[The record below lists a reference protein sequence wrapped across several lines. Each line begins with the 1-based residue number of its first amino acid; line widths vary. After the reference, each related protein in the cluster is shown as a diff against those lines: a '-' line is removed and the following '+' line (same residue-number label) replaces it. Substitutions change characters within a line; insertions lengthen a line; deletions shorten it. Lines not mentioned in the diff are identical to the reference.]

1 MQLGFAIYRIDTSR
15 YAFAERARNNLSAE
29 REKLKREREAPVWL
43 ILLALWLMVFSASS
57 QVIVV
62 APILPRIGEEL
73 GVPLQLQGLLIT
85 AYAVFVG
92 LSALITGP
100 VSDRIGRRRILLY
113 GSSTLSVALLLHT
126 FAFDFMSLLLFRALA
141 GIGGGMLSGG
151 AVAFVGDYFPYER
164 RGWANGWVMSGIA
177 FGQILGVPMGS
188 FLADLMGFR
197 FAFLMFAVTMG
208 LAAIVIWIYLPQPNV
223 ELDPHRLSVRR
234 SLSRYKELFKR
245 RETAAAV
252 AGYFFMFFSVGLYIT
267 YLPTWLESTLGISG
281 TTIASMFLVGGL
293 ANVLASPTAG
303 HLSDLIGRK
312 PLVLVSCLVMG
323 FVMLLTTF
331 VVVNLLSAYILFSIA
346 MITVGMRI
354 SPLQSLLTALVG
366 PDRRGLLMSLAVAC
380 GQIGVGIGS
389 SAAAFSYA
397 GLGYVSN
404 TIIGAATI
412 FLMAFIIQRY
422 IPEPTSDSLSEPA
435 PQRATPSR

>member
-1 MQLGFAIYRIDTSR
+1 MPVCWMVSFVGL
-15 YAFAERARNNLSAE
+15 
-29 REKLKREREAPVWL
+29 RETLKQGREAPVWL
-43 ILLALWLMVFSASS
+43 ILLALWLMVFSSSS

-73 GVPLQLQGLLIT
+73 GVPLHLQGLLIT

-113 GSSTLSVALLLHT
+113 GSTALSFALLMHV
-126 FAFDFMSLLLFRALA
+126 FAFDFLSLLLFRALA

-188 FLADLMGFR
+188 LLADVMGFR

-208 LAAIVIWIYLPQPNV
+208 FAAIVIWRILPQPEV
-223 ELDPHRLSVRR
+223 EFDPDRLSVRR
-234 SLSRYKELFKR
+234 SLTRYHELFLQ

-252 AGYFFMFFSVGLYIT
+252 ASYFFMFFSIGLYIT
-267 YLPTWLESTLGISG
+267 YLPTWLEAELNVTG

-293 ANVLASPTAG
+293 ANVFAAPVAG
-303 HLSDLIGRK
+303 HVSDLLGRK
-312 PLVLVSCLVMG
+312 PLVLISCIVMG
-323 FVMLLTTF
+323 IVMLLTTA
-331 VVVNLLSAYILFSIA
+331 VVVNLISAYILFSIA

-366 PDRRGLLMSLAVAC
+366 ANRRGLLMSLAVAC

-397 GLGYVSN
+397 RFGYFSN
-404 TIIGAATI
+404 TVIGAATI
-412 FLMAFIIQRY
+412 LLMAFIVQRY
-422 IPEPTSDSLSEPA
+422 LPEPDPNRVDG
-435 PQRATPSR
+435 PGRGVATTTR

>member
-164 RGWANGWVMSGIA
+164 RVCSKGWVMRGIA
-177 FGQILGVPMGS
+177 F
-188 FLADLMGFR
+188 
-197 FAFLMFAVTMG
+197 
-208 LAAIVIWIYLPQPNV
+208 W
-223 ELDPHRLSVRR
+223 
-234 SLSRYKELFKR
+234 
-245 RETAAAV
+245 
-252 AGYFFMFFSVGLYIT
+252 
-267 YLPTWLESTLGISG
+267 
-281 TTIASMFLVGGL
+281 
-293 ANVLASPTAG
+293 
-303 HLSDLIGRK
+303 
-312 PLVLVSCLVMG
+312 
-323 FVMLLTTF
+323 
-331 VVVNLLSAYILFSIA
+331 
-346 MITVGMRI
+346 
-354 SPLQSLLTALVG
+354 
-366 PDRRGLLMSLAVAC
+366 
-380 GQIGVGIGS
+380 
-389 SAAAFSYA
+389 
-397 GLGYVSN
+397 
-404 TIIGAATI
+404 
-412 FLMAFIIQRY
+412 
-422 IPEPTSDSLSEPA
+422 
-435 PQRATPSR
+435 